1 MSLFTL
7 PFSRI
12 LYDGHLWLALF
23 LIFLFMILVDGTM
36 RLTERMAEGSRVTM
50 TFVRKLKEEL
60 VMFGAGSLTLTLTV
74 TAALALSQSPE
85 PKPSPGSEPDPHP
98 NASSNPPTPG
108 AIAITLVILG
118 EAYGDNETYGE
129 KTYVLLKFVD
139 VLVSLGACS
148 LILVGCWC
156 YVLLLHSRQ
165 HYHALEV
172 RHVDAEAIHVRIKA
186 EQAETA
192 RGGGRHGLCGRSL
205 QRTRRQLQEELST
218 LTLTLAPLP
227 CPLRRHL
234 PAHDLSP

>member
-7 PFSRI
+7 PFSRV

-23 LIFLFMILVDGTM
+23 LIFLFMILVDSVM

-50 TFVRKLKEEL
+50 AFVRKLKDEL
-60 VMFGAGSLTLTLTV
+60 VMFGTGSLTLTLTV
-74 TAALALSQSPE
+74 TVALALSQSLAL
-85 PKPSPGSEPDPHP
+85 GP
-98 NASSNPPTPG
+98 NLILTPTPAPTPTPG

-118 EAYGDNETYGE
+118 EAYGDNETYAE

-172 RHVDAEAIHVRIKA
+172 RHVDAKAIHVRIKA
-186 EQAETA
+186 EKAETA

-205 QRTRRQLQEELST
+205 QRTRRQLQDELST
-218 LTLTLAPLP
+218 LTPTLTLT
-227 CPLRRHL
+227 
-234 PAHDLSP
+234 

>member
-60 VMFGAGSLTLTLTV
+60 VMFGAGSLTLTLT
-74 TAALALSQSPE
+74 
-85 PKPSPGSEPDPHP
+85 GSEPDPHP

-129 KTYVLLKFVD
+129 KTYVLLKFV
-139 VLVSLGACS
+139 VCS
-148 LILVGCWC
+148 CFL
-156 YVLLLHSRQ
+156 
-165 HYHALEV
+165 
-172 RHVDAEAIHVRIKA
+172 
-186 EQAETA
+186 A
-192 RGGGRHGLCGRSL
+192 RAR
-205 QRTRRQLQEELST
+205 
-218 LTLTLAPLP
+218 
-227 CPLRRHL
+227 
-234 PAHDLSP
+234 

>member
-74 TAALALSQSPE
+74 TAALA
-85 PKPSPGSEPDPHP
+85 KASPGSEPDPHP

>member
-7 PFSRI
+7 LFSRI

-60 VMFGAGSLTLTLTV
+60 VMFGAGSLTLTLT
-74 TAALALSQSPE
+74 
-85 PKPSPGSEPDPHP
+85 GSEPDPHP

-129 KTYVLLKFVD
+129 KTYVLLKFV
-139 VLVSLGACS
+139 VCS
-148 LILVGCWC
+148 CFL
-156 YVLLLHSRQ
+156 
-165 HYHALEV
+165 
-172 RHVDAEAIHVRIKA
+172 
-186 EQAETA
+186 A
-192 RGGGRHGLCGRSL
+192 RAR
-205 QRTRRQLQEELST
+205 
-218 LTLTLAPLP
+218 
-227 CPLRRHL
+227 
-234 PAHDLSP
+234 

>member
-7 PFSRI
+7 LFSRI

-60 VMFGAGSLTLTLTV
+60 VMFGASSLTLTLTV
-74 TAALALSQSPE
+74 TAALA
-85 PKPSPGSEPDPHP
+85 KASPGSEPDPHP

-129 KTYVLLKFVD
+129 KTYVLLKFV
-139 VLVSLGACS
+139 VCS
-148 LILVGCWC
+148 CFL
-156 YVLLLHSRQ
+156 
-165 HYHALEV
+165 
-172 RHVDAEAIHVRIKA
+172 
-186 EQAETA
+186 A
-192 RGGGRHGLCGRSL
+192 RAR
-205 QRTRRQLQEELST
+205 
-218 LTLTLAPLP
+218 
-227 CPLRRHL
+227 
-234 PAHDLSP
+234 

>member
-7 PFSRI
+7 PFSKV
-12 LYDGHLWLALF
+12 LYDGNLWLALF
-23 LIFLFMILVDGTM
+23 LIFLFMILVDSSM
-36 RLTERMAEGSRVTM
+36 RLADRMAEGSRVTM

-60 VMFGAGSLTLTLTV
+60 VMFGTGSLILTLTV
-74 TAALALSQSPE
+74 TAALALSHSLAL
-85 PKPSPGSEPDPHP
+85 GL
-98 NASSNPPTPG
+98 NLILTPTPAPNLQPPG
-108 AIAITLVILG
+108 AVAITLVILG